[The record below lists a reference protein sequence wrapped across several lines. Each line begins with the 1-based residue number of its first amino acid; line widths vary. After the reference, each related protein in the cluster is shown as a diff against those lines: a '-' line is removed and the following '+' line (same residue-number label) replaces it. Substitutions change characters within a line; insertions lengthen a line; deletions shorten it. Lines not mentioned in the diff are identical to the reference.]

1 MSLVATIVLAII
13 ISLLAALVLST
24 LTYSLRDY
32 SKARLEGVL
41 ISLNR
46 AHWLEPIIRHTADL
60 VFITACLRLLA
71 SIFALLGILRLF
83 AETGWQIRYQYTA
96 AVIVFTP
103 LGLFFSVAVP
113 SALAKHLAEPLLAY
127 SSHLLH
133 GLYLLFSP
141 ITWFMHT
148 IERMVVH
155 TTSPAAPSEAVA
167 EAAVEEEILA
177 AVEEGEKSGIVGE
190 AEREMIES
198 VIQFRDATAGQ
209 IMTPRK
215 HVIALKTT
223 ANLQETLDLIERSGH
238 SRLPVYQQ
246 DLDHISGIFY
256 ARDLLHQLADGALA
270 HHQFDLS
277 KAIRPVFF
285 VPETK
290 PLRDLLQDFRLQKIH
305 IAVVLD
311 EFGGTAGI
319 VTIEDVLEE
328 LVGDISDEHE
338 PTGQAM
344 VSQTSD
350 GTWEADA
357 TIYVEELNRIV
368 GLNIPEDQGYDT
380 LAGFVA
386 HVAGQIPRAGFV
398 IEQPNARFTVVTA
411 LPQRV
416 QRVKIELLSTTS
428 SIT

>member
-1 MSLVATIVLAII
+1 MTTTIVLAILA
-13 ISLLAALVLST
+13 SLIAAFILST
-24 LTYSLRDY
+24 LNYSLRDY

-41 ISLNR
+41 ASLNR
-46 AHWLEPIIRHTADL
+46 AGWLEKLVSHTADL
-60 VFITACLRLLA
+60 VFITASLRLLA
-71 SIFALLGILRLF
+71 SIFVLLGILRLL
-83 AETGWQIRYQYTA
+83 ENPDLSRRVQYTL

-103 LGLFFSVAVP
+103 LGLLFAVALP
-113 SALAKHLAEPLLAY
+113 SALAKHRAETFIAWA
-127 SSHLLH
+127 SHLLH
-133 GLYLLFSP
+133 GLHLLFSP
-141 ITWFMHT
+141 ITGMMHAV
-148 IERMVVH
+148 EKLVLR
-155 TTSPAAPSEAVA
+155 TTPAGTASDEVT
-167 EAAVEEEILA
+167 EAAVEEGILA

-190 AEREMIES
+190 TEREMIES

-215 HVIALKTT
+215 HVIALKTSAT
-223 ANLQETLDLIERSGH
+223 LQETLDLIERSGH
-238 SRLPVYQQ
+238 SRLPVYEH

-270 HHQFDLS
+270 HHQFTLT
-277 KAIRPVFF
+277 KAIRPAFF

-305 IAVVLD
+305 IAIVLD
-311 EFGGTAGI
+311 EFGGTAGL

-338 PTGQAM
+338 PTSQAM
-344 VSQTSD
+344 VTQNSD
-350 GTWEADA
+350 GTWDANA

-398 IEQPNARFTVVTA
+398 IEQPNATFTVLSA

-416 QRVKIELLSTTS
+416 ERVRISLSTAS
-428 SIT
+428 STISN